1 MHKVKIETT
10 YFDGA
15 YDPQGFSDWLSDID
29 YFFEWY
35 NMFEKCKVRFA
46 RMQLKESAKNFRTSV
61 ERDRER

>member
-46 RMQLKESAKNFRTSV
+46 RM
-61 ERDRER
+61 